1 MWATRLMRDYL
12 KDAIKVTTDTL
23 RKDMIHRFLR
33 AKVGFKEVEL
43 IADQMVK
50 QQKSSKGTRE
60 DKYDIVKCLMKKKQN
75 DAEKC
80 LKMSKHKLN
89 ESKTSLNKTVR
100 KETIAREEF
109 MEIVD
114 IELNNEWKSGKS
126 KTNDKVDWAVRKYCS
141 KPKPEEVF
149 KGVIV
154 SDKLLEEYE
163 TSKHQKMIPKPLFIV
178 ISKLIKNSETEL
190 SKCSIK
196 ERWESMRESRKLEES
211 KALKEIKEID
221 PEKEHKGTNNKVY
234 DPETKTMDMRN
245 LRATDLK
252 NNKRV
257 KLPELEGDATEIIR
271 KNVRGALKEVFIR
284 YKTKNCDKFGNILKN
299 NLTTKQVEAI
309 RNLKSQM
316 AEDALVCYKTDKTG
330 KLALDTI
337 ENYTEKMKKHIK
349 DDEIITY
356 KELKKIENDFN
367 KQSDYWSSRIV

>member
-33 AKVGFKEVEL
+33 AKVGFNEVEL

-80 LKMSKHKLN
+80 VKMSKHKLN

-126 KTNDKVDWAVRKYCS
+126 KTNDKVDQAVRKYCS

-163 TSKHQKMIPKPLFIV
+163 TN
-178 ISKLIKNSETEL
+178 IKAS
-190 SKCSIK
+190 
-196 ERWESMRESRKLEES
+196 
-211 KALKEIKEID
+211 
-221 PEKEHKGTNNKVY
+221 
-234 DPETKTMDMRN
+234 
-245 LRATDLK
+245 
-252 NNKRV
+252 
-257 KLPELEGDATEIIR
+257 
-271 KNVRGALKEVFIR
+271 
-284 YKTKNCDKFGNILKN
+284 
-299 NLTTKQVEAI
+299 
-309 RNLKSQM
+309 
-316 AEDALVCYKTDKTG
+316 
-330 KLALDTI
+330 
-337 ENYTEKMKKHIK
+337 
-349 DDEIITY
+349 
-356 KELKKIENDFN
+356 ENDTKATVYCYIKIN
-367 KQSDYWSSRIV
+367 KEQ